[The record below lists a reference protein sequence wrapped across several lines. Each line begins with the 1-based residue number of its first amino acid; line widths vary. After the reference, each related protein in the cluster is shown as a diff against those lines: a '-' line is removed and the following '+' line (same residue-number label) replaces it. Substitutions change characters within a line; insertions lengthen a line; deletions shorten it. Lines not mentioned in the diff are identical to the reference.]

1 MNRPKQNVL
10 FILSALLFICLTQA
24 PYLYAAFQ
32 SDRSF
37 IFGGFLLNPL
47 DGNTYLSKMRQG
59 WEGKWLFELTY
70 SPEKNQPAFLFV
82 FYLLLGHLCRIFHL
96 DLVFGFHVARF
107 LTSLA
112 MFFAVRNFF
121 YHLFGDR
128 KTVDIALFWAMFGAG
143 LGWLL
148 ILFGR
153 FPPDFWIAEGYGFLS
168 AFANPHFPLA
178 IAIMVG
184 VLTLSRNGFDP
195 LHMLWIVFFAG
206 AILAN
211 LSPFAWVIASAV
223 LGSLVILPV
232 QRMKAGERRSIFLR
246 LLVLGLGGLPFLV
259 YQLWVVRKDVVLAE
273 WNRQNVTPSPN
284 VAELLFSYL
293 PLAIW
298 AMVGVIRGLRQNDSR
313 VRLPLIWVAI
323 SLLLVYLPSALQRR
337 FLIGLYIPLVALA
350 MIAFQSLTIDQDG
363 LRKGHAL
370 AFWLRF
376 SIVISVVTN
385 VVLYLATFQA
395 IQQRDRAIFLG
406 REEVAAFRWLSQNM
420 PKDAVILA
428 SASSGTFIPAW
439 TGLRVV
445 YGHPFES
452 IHADERKQLIEKFYQ
467 GELSLQEQ
475 RSFLEENSIAAI
487 LLGGRESEIASLE
500 MQNHLEQTYPIGYRS
515 DKVTIYRVRP

>member
-1 MNRPKQNVL
+1 MNKLIQHINLILIAIL
-10 FILSALLFICLTQA
+10 FLSVTQA

-32 SDRSF
+32 SDQTF
-37 IFGGFLLNPL
+37 IFGGFLFNPL
-47 DGNTYLSKMRQG
+47 DANTYLSKMRQG
-59 WEGKWLFELTY
+59 WEGNWLFELTY
-70 SPEKNQPAFLFV
+70 SPEKNQLAFLFV

-96 DLVFGFHVARF
+96 DLVVGFHLAR
-107 LTSLA
+107 LLASLA

-128 KTVDIALFWAMFGAG
+128 KTIDIALFWAMFGAG

-148 ILFGR
+148 IPFGR

-178 IAIMVG
+178 IAIMVW
-184 VLTLSRNGFDP
+184 VLTLSPNDFDP
-195 LHMLWIVFFAG
+195 LHILWIVFFAG

-223 LGSLVILPV
+223 LGSLVIFPF
-232 QRMKAGERRSIFLR
+232 QRMKAEERRSIFLR

-284 VAELLFSYL
+284 VAELVFSYL

-298 AMVGVIRGLRQNDSR
+298 AIVGVIRGLRQNDSR

-323 SLLLVYLPSALQRR
+323 SLFLVYLPSALQRR

-363 LRKGHAL
+363 LRRGHAL

-395 IQQRDRAIFLG
+395 IQQRDRAVFLG
-406 REEVAAFRWLSQNM
+406 REEAAAFRWLSQNL
-420 PKDAVILA
+420 PRDAVVLA
-428 SASSGTFIPAW
+428 SASSSAFLPAW

-475 RSFLEENSIAAI
+475 RIFLEENSVIAI
-487 LLGGRESEIASLE
+487 LWGMRESEIASRA
-500 MQNHLEQTYPIGYRS
+500 MRNYLEQTYPIGYRS
-515 DKVTIYRVRP
+515 DKVTIYCVQP